1 MPDLQRILDACW
13 RYSFPLEFDVPED
26 YVISEEEQ
34 AMMDNVEPS
43 LVGWGFTVYRTYYG
57 LGSDQNWDTLRNKAK
72 VEADKGLIAC
82 VYDVNDEIAEKL
94 EPLFRLDARS
104 DPALLDGLSLAELCK
119 VYKDKTSGEPEP
131 VHRCCVF
138 LVADEQVL
146 KQIGRENF
154 IIKAVDADSP
164 PSPQE
169 GVSVRS
175 RSNGFSCGWHVMEIR
190 QMLEFWG
197 MLDICLRHQCMCWA
211 VDESELYYMVW
222 EGCDGS

>member
-1 MPDLQRILDACW
+1 MPDLQKILDACW
-13 RYSFPLEFDVPED
+13 RYPFPLEFDVPEG

-34 AMMDNVEPS
+34 AMMDNAEPS

-57 LGSDQNWDTLRNKAK
+57 PGSDENWDTLCNKAK
-72 VEADKGLIAC
+72 EEADKELMAC
-82 VYDVNDEIAEKL
+82 IYDGNEEIAEKL
-94 EPLFRLDARS
+94 KPLFRLDARS
-104 DPALLDGLSLAELCK
+104 DPVLLDGLSLAELCK
-119 VYKDKTSGEPEP
+119 VYKDKTGGEPEP

-146 KQIGRENF
+146 SQIGQGNF

-169 GVSVRS
+169 GASVTS
-175 RSNGFSCGWHVMEIR
+175 RSNGFSWGWHVMEIR

-197 MLDICLRHQCMCWA
+197 MLDICLPHQCMCWA
-211 VDESELYYMVW
+211 VDESELYNMVW